1 MPEVNGNL
9 LQAID
14 RTTTTRPAAAAAVDQ
29 MDFLRQKINSHQGAV
44 GGDFAAA
51 LEGSAP
57 QQESVPGIVAQL
69 LD

>member
-1 MPEVNGNL
+1 MQEVNGNP

-14 RTTTTRPAAAAAVDQ
+14 KITTARPAAAAADQ

-57 QQESVPGIVAQL
+57 QQESVPGIATGFP
-69 LD
+69 D